1 MLGSV
6 RMLRRSEVGSD
17 RIGTRSPSSSGMAM
31 AQVRLTEDI
40 LDVLRIMSGKL
51 QINVDA
57 IDLASLRGSSDTR
70 LLARRS
76 SR

>member
-1 MLGSV
+1 
-6 RMLRRSEVGSD
+6 
-17 RIGTRSPSSSGMAM
+17 MAM
-31 AQVRLTEDI
+31 AQARLTEDI
-40 LDVLRIMSGKL
+40 LDVLRIISGKL

-70 LLARRS
+70 LRARRS